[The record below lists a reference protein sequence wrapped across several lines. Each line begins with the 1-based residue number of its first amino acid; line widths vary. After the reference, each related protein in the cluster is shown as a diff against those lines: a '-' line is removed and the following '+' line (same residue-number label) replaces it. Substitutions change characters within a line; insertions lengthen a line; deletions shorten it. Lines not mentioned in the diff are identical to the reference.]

1 MNIPLKFGR
10 SIAGLGIIGLVVAG
24 FVHLPTSDTQQ
35 VVRVASPLGSRAIAQ
50 PQLDVP
56 YVPTPTAVVNAMLS
70 LGNVKKNDV
79 LYDLGSGDG
88 RIVITAAQKF
98 GTRGVGIDI
107 DPQRVEEANQN
118 AQKAGVT
125 DRVQFRQQ
133 DLFTTD
139 LSSATV
145 VTLYLLPEINLKLRP
160 RLLSQLKPGT
170 RIVSHAFDMGD
181 WKPQKVVKVAGETI
195 YYWTVPPKVSKQ
207 VKVKDDRPVPL
218 QSARVTLKEA
228 QLAVALSQTHL
239 AQARLNLIE
248 FQAKHNSTKILSQ
261 QGQVSR
267 QQADTAKAAYDLAQA
282 QHSSALIE
290 VQECTAQLV
299 AAKAE
304 VCRLGRKANT
314 ATEM

>member
-1 MNIPLKFGR
+1 MNMPLKLGR
-10 SIAGLGIIGLVVAG
+10 LGKAHASRTIAGFGIVGLVVAG
-24 FVHLPTSDTQQ
+24 FVHLPTSDTP
-35 VVRVASPLGSRAIAQ
+35 RVDRAIAQ
-50 PQLDVP
+50 PALDVP

-107 DPQRVEEANQN
+107 DPQRVQEANQN
-118 AQKAGVT
+118 AKKAGVT
-125 DRVQFRQQ
+125 DLVQFRQQ
-133 DLFTTD
+133 DLFATD

-195 YYWTVPPKVSKQ
+195 YYWTVPQ
-207 VKVKDDRPVPL
+207 
-218 QSARVTLKEA
+218 RVGNKK
-228 QLAVALSQTHL
+228 S
-239 AQARLNLIE
+239 
-248 FQAKHNSTKILSQ
+248 
-261 QGQVSR
+261 
-267 QQADTAKAAYDLAQA
+267 
-282 QHSSALIE
+282 
-290 VQECTAQLV
+290 
-299 AAKAE
+299 
-304 VCRLGRKANT
+304 
-314 ATEM
+314 